1 MKYVNNILH
10 IHALPSVLNYALCM
24 CTCMLYVALLS
35 ILCILAR
42 RYASTDDL
50 AAVSP

>member
-10 IHALPSVLNYALCM
+10 IHALPSVLRR
-24 CTCMLYVALLS
+24 YVPS